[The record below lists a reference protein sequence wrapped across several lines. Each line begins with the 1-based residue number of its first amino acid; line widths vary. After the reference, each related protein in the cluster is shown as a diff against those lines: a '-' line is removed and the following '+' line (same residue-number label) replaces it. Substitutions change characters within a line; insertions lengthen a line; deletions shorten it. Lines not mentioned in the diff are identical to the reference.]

1 MKGNKWLVVLLVL
14 LLFVP
19 SYIAIANY
27 IQVSGSPVS
36 LDKATDLVICDVAGK
51 EYSEKANSEIAALF
65 DKINK
70 NAIKLPTP
78 PDILSGAEYFKVTY
92 AEGKRTTEYRYFFS
106 QNTSAVYYLDPD
118 GVSYLVDEADAAAF
132 LETPYAQSLYDAAY
146 LPVLK
151 NGDNVLL
158 PSSYEWAYN
167 TASGEKAL
175 RSTLGEVTEEKVT
188 YKGTSGLEFLF
199 SREPAAF
206 KVTVKSADG
215 ELLYDG
221 DYAGLSG
228 AVDTKKHTALVIDAT
243 AEWLGTEDML
253 SSGSAKYSFALNI
266 EAKTEF
272 VLTLSA
278 QNGAADNDYYEFI
291 PGDIAM
297 ITGISVADP
306 SKITC
311 TITPALTH
319 GDKEIKPVFYAAGKN
334 VHAFLPTAYD
344 TAAGDYKVV
353 LQYEGISYELDFTVE
368 KKTFKNSV
376 YDIPKATVAATR
388 TAETLATY
396 EKLVAELCGGDF
408 STAYFD
414 DTTFGT
420 GVSASNTEGYTV
432 KSGYGRYQTI
442 SSTDEK
448 FQMEGVEYH
457 LKEGSD
463 IYAVM
468 GGKVLHTT
476 ATAYAGT
483 MVAVDH
489 GYGLISWYHNLSEVT
504 VKAGD
509 VVEKGQIIAK
519 SGSTGFTKGGL
530 AYVGLTVF
538 DVPVCA
544 YDFIWGAGI
553 LFY

>member
-1 MKGNKWLVVLLVL
+1 MKANKWLIALLIV

-19 SYIAIANY
+19 SYVAIANY
-27 IQVSGSPVS
+27 IRVNGSPVT
-36 LDKATDLVICDVAGK
+36 LDSATDLVISDIAGK
-51 EYSEKANSEIAALF
+51 EYKESADSEIAKLF
-65 DKINK
+65 ERINK

-78 PDILSGAEYFKVTY
+78 PDILSGAEYFKVAYT
-92 AEGKRTTEYRYFFS
+92 EGRRATEYRYFFS
-106 QNTSAVYYLDPD
+106 QNTSAVYYLDSD

-132 LETPYAQSLYDAAY
+132 LETPYAQSLYASAY

-151 NGDNVLL
+151 NGDTVLL
-158 PSSYEWAYN
+158 PASYEWAYN
-167 TASGEKAL
+167 TASGEKAN
-175 RSTLGEVTEEKVT
+175 RSTLADVAEQKIT
-188 YKGTSGLEFLF
+188 YKGNSGLEFLF
-199 SREPAAF
+199 SREPATF
-206 KVTVKSADG
+206 TVTVKSADG

-228 AVDTKKHTALVIDAT
+228 AVDTKKHSALVIDAA
-243 AEWLGTEDML
+243 AEWFGTEEMM
-253 SSGSAKYSFALNI
+253 SSGSAKYSFMLNI

-278 QNGAADNDYYEFI
+278 SNAEAGNDYIEFI
-291 PGDIAM
+291 PGDVAM

-306 SKITC
+306 AKVSC

-319 GDKEIKPVFYAAGKN
+319 GGKEIRPVFYASGKN

-344 TAAGDYKVV
+344 TAAGEYKVV
-353 LQYEGISYELDFTVE
+353 LQYEGISYELGFTLE
-368 KKTFKNSV
+368 KKSFKNSV
-376 YDIPKATVAATR
+376 YDIPKADVAATR

-396 EKLVAELCGGDF
+396 DKLVAEIASGDF
-408 STAYFD
+408 SVAYFD

-420 GVSASNTEGYTV
+420 GVSKSNTEGYTV
-432 KSGYGRYQTI
+432 KTGYGRHQTI

-463 IYAVM
+463 VYAVM

-489 GYGLISWYHNLSEVT
+489 GYGLISWYHNLGEVT

-509 VVEKGQIIAK
+509 MVEKGQTIAK

-530 AYVGLTVF
+530 AYIGLTVF

-544 YDFIWGAGI
+544 YDFTWGAGI